1 VFPVPGPNF
10 TSTEDWWLLVRKQV
24 PKIRRR
30 DFDTVVILVHW
41 RIWKE
46 RNSRIFD
53 GVQHSAQEVFEG
65 IRDEIA
71 MWRYAGLV
79 AAGEG

>member
-1 VFPVPGPNF
+1 M
-10 TSTEDWWLLVRKQV
+10 
-24 PKIRRR
+24 PKIWSR

-46 RNSRIFD
+46 RNSRMFY
-53 GVQHSAQEVFEG
+53 GVQHSTQEVFEG

-71 MWRYAGLV
+71 MWRFVGLI
-79 AAGEG
+79 AAAEG